1 MVESFDDN
9 SVVVVPN
16 NWIIEEEKMSLV
28 NQIQGRIAYPC
39 SLRCRSSFKR
49 VCGIICYGYA

>member
-16 NWIIEEEKMSLV
+16 NWIIEEGKMSLV

-39 SLRCRSSFKR
+39 SL
-49 VCGIICYGYA
+49 